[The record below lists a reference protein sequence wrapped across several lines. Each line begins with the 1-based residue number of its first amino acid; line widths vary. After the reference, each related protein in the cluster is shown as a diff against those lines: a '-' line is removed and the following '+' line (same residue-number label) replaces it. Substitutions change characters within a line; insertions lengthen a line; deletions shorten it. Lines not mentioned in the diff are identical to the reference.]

1 MQGISEYQCRRFS
14 ENRKRK
20 RKENAVPQ
28 PPGKRPK
35 AQTEQLADV
44 VDRDIV
50 ENPLR
55 NSTLDASLYNEPEQ
69 ANPDPPILFRHLVF
83 GINEVTKRLELQTR
97 AVRRPVIASWP
108 DQPVGNLPPALK
120 FIFVCRSDVKPT
132 VLVDHLPHVIAAYNA
147 SRPPSF
153 VKLVPLPVGAE
164 LSLAQ
169 ALGIRRVTV
178 LGIDVSNF
186 VFVPLDNMTGT
197 LL

>member
-1 MQGISEYQCRRFS
+1 
-14 ENRKRK
+14 
-20 RKENAVPQ
+20 
-28 PPGKRPK
+28 
-35 AQTEQLADV
+35 

-169 ALGIRRVTV
+169 ALGVRRVTV

-197 LL
+197 LF